1 MDEPMTQAA
10 DKLAED
16 ADADVIFYHGDI
28 ERYADLRLIE
38 MCAKNNRRSNV
49 ILILVTRGGD
59 PHAAYR
65 IAKYLQGKYE
75 KFTLYVSGICKSAGT
90 LVALGAHELV
100 ISDHGELGPLD
111 IQMPKKDE
119 LIAKQSGLTVNYALN
134 SLQTYAYRSFQE
146 FFIRLEQLSSFTISL
161 PTAARIATDLASG
174 IYGPISGQID
184 PVHVG
189 EASREMD
196 IADHYGRRLLE
207 ESSNFELKSIEKLQ
221 SDYPSHHFV
230 IDRREAETLFKNVRE
245 PSELERELAEAIGY
259 DRRLP
264 PDTIQLTLEFIS
276 TEKSTSSGESDEVG
290 REASETT
297 GTAGSEGERAI
308 EAQNGEHA
316 EDPGTGQSNKEA

>member
-1 MDEPMTQAA
+1 MDESITHAA
-10 DKLAED
+10 NALADEL
-16 ADADVIFYHGDI
+16 DADVIFYRGDI
-28 ERYADLRLIE
+28 ERYTDLRLIE

-49 ILILVTRGGD
+49 VLLLVTRGGD

-65 IAKYLQGKYE
+65 IAKYLQGTYE

-119 LIAKQSGLTVNYALN
+119 LIEKQSGLTVNYALN
-134 SLQTYAYRSFQE
+134 SLQSYAYRSFQE

-230 IDRREAETLFKNVRE
+230 IDRREAETLFKNVRG
-245 PSELERELAEAIGY
+245 PSESERALAEAVGY
-259 DRRLP
+259 DHRMP

-290 REASETT
+290 RKTSETA
-297 GTAGSEGERAI
+297 GTAGPESERTVET
-308 EAQNGEHA
+308 QNGEHA
-316 EDPGTGQSNKEA
+316 QDSGTGNADKEA